1 MRRESVVRPTEPDAF
16 DVSVIIVSWNVREL
30 LRQCIASIRS
40 TQNRASV
47 EILVI
52 DNASS
57 DGSVEMIRS
66 HYSDVTV
73 IASDSNLGFGPANN
87 IGWRQAHGRYVL
99 FLNPDVVVRERA
111 LTRMISFLDHNPEFA
126 MVGPRLVNPDGTV
139 QRACARTSPTVTLA
153 LFGALYLH
161 RLPYVGRRLNDR
173 LVSPYELNDSQEV
186 EVVSGAAM
194 LARKEAIENLHGF
207 DETFLHTAEDTDL
220 CLRLRTTG
228 ARIFYLADAEV
239 LHFGG
244 QSTALVP
251 VRAGIMSIISMWH
264 FLRRTRGPLHAGAYR
279 LIVQLIQMPLLLL
292 VGAAKSIVRLDIDP
306 LRERLRLAH
315 AVWAWRIDD

>member
-1 MRRESVVRPTEPDAF
+1 MDSDAV
-16 DVSVIIVSWNVREL
+16 DLSVIIVSWNVRDL
-30 LRQCIASIRS
+30 LRQCID
-40 TQNRASV
+40 SV
-47 EILVI
+47 RCTESGVSMEVFVI

-66 HYSDVTV
+66 HYKDVNL
-73 IASDSNLGFGPANN
+73 IASDSNLGFATANN
-87 IGWRQAHGRYVL
+87 IGLRHAHGRYVL
-99 FLNPDVVVRERA
+99 FLNPDTVIREGA
-111 LTRMISFLDHNPEFA
+111 LIRMTNFLDRNPNVA
-126 MVGPRLVNPDGTV
+126 IVGPRLVNPDGSV
-139 QRACARTSPTVTLA
+139 QRACARTSPTVMLA

-161 RLPYVGRRLNDR
+161 RLPYVGHRLEDR
-173 LVSPYELNDSQEV
+173 LVSPYELDKSQEV

-194 LARKEAIENLHGF
+194 LARREEMERLHGF

-220 CLRLRTTG
+220 CLRLRQMG

-251 VRAGIMSIISMWH
+251 VRAGMMSIVSMWH
-264 FLRRTRGPLHAGAYR
+264 FFRRTRGRLHAGTYR

-292 VGAAKSIVRLDIDP
+292 VGVAKSIAQLDTAP
-306 LRERLRLAH
+306 MRERLRLARC
-315 AVWAWRIDD
+315 VWAWRIDD